1 MRERRTNV
9 ERKHRRTAAAIGS
22 TADPEFCDRSAT
34 VRQFPAA
41 RELHEELSC
50 AARGLSNMRY
60 DWPIVSAFV
69 VVGLL
74 IACSVGTGLYA
85 AFGPPGA
92 VEALVSMAAE

>member
-1 MRERRTNV
+1 
-9 ERKHRRTAAAIGS
+9 
-22 TADPEFCDRSAT
+22 
-34 VRQFPAA
+34 
-41 RELHEELSC
+41 
-50 AARGLSNMRY
+50 MRY

>member
-1 MRERRTNV
+1 VQRRNGSHPCLACRALGFQPPIPNSV
-9 ERKHRRTAAAIGS
+9 TAGPQS
-22 TADPEFCDRSAT
+22 AD
-34 VRQFPAA
+34 FPAI
-41 RELHEELSC
+41 RELREALSC
-50 AARGLSNMRY
+50 AARGLSDMRY